1 MKKLQAITLCLL
13 FFAFQ
18 SLAGVSLGGTRLIY
32 EGNKKETSIIVFSNE
47 EDRYP
52 YLIQSFVDAAG
63 EKGDKPDASRS
74 PFIVT
79 PPLFRLEPGKENVL
93 RVVRVSGELPDDR
106 ESVFWLNV
114 KAIPGTEKNRQDTNI
129 LKLSLKNRIKLFYRP
144 DSLVKKQDSEI
155 FSGVRF
161 SRSGSALIVTNPTP
175 YFISF
180 STLRVDGKKID
191 TDFVMVPP
199 KGESRYL
206 LPPSV
211 KGSAVEWAFITD
223 YGSASVLYKGVV
235 EK

>member
-1 MKKLQAITLCLL
+1 MKKIQAITLCLL

-18 SLAGVSLGGTRLIY
+18 SPAGVSLGGTRLVY

-63 EKGDKPDASRS
+63 EKGDRPNASRP
-74 PFIVT
+74 PFVVT
-79 PPLFRLEPGKENVL
+79 PPLFRLDPGKENVL
-93 RVVRVSGELPDDR
+93 RVVRVGGDLPDDR

-114 KAIPGTEKNRQDTNI
+114 KAIPGTDKSNQDANT

-144 DSLVKKQDSEI
+144 GSLVKERDSET

-161 SRSGSALIVTNPTP
+161 SRKGSALIVSNPTP

-180 STLRVDGKKID
+180 SSLRVGGEKID

-206 LPPSV
+206 LPPGV
-211 KGSAVEWAFITD
+211 KGSAVEWAYITD
-223 YGSASVLYKGVV
+223 YGSASTLYKG
-235 EK
+235 EAE

>member
-1 MKKLQAITLCLL
+1 MKKFQAITLYLL

-18 SLAGVSLGGTRLIY
+18 SQAGVSLGGTRLIY

-52 YLIQSFVDAAG
+52 YLIQSFVDASG
-63 EKGDKPDASRS
+63 EKGDRTDVSRP
-74 PFIVT
+74 PFVVT

-93 RVVRVSGELPDDR
+93 RVVRVGGDLPDDR

-114 KAIPGTEKNRQDTNI
+114 KAIPGTDKDNQNANT

-144 DSLVKKQDSEI
+144 GSLTKQRGSET

-161 SRSGSALIVTNPTP
+161 ARSGSTLTVSNPTP

-180 STLRVDGKKID
+180 STLRIGGQKID

-206 LPPSV
+206 LPPGV
-211 KGSAVEWAFITD
+211 RGSAVEWSFITD
-223 YGSASVLYKGVV
+223 YGSASEIYKG
-235 EK
+235 EAE